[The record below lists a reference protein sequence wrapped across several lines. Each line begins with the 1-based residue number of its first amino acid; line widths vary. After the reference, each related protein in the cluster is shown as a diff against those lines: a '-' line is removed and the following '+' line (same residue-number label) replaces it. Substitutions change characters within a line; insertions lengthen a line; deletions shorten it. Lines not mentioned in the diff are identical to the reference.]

1 MADWTSLL
9 APGSRKGQGGQND
22 YIARMLM
29 EQSAEPIQSPFQGLA
44 HMAQAYVAKQRMD
57 AGREQGV
64 QGNQALADI
73 LAPASQAT
81 PAGQQ
86 QSAALPNGGTVDY
99 QNPALPATA
108 DPKNAQIAA
117 LLNGGIGQE
126 QFTGQALDQLGFGK
140 PQSPLKGSPGDV
152 FFDPKTHAQ
161 IPGMSVPTKPDKP
174 EATPDSIQIAHEL
187 YPNDP
192 KKQAQYL
199 EKNSPSNLRSIT
211 NINNPRENWQI
222 LTDPKTNSQYRYDPS
237 SARATTLDGQPYVAG
252 GAQKI
257 GGGGMPRSPAAAFI
271 NKYME
276 AHPNA
281 TSEEISKQAASFR
294 MGQSEGGTIGTR
306 SGAADVASQ
315 EVTVFAKQ
323 ALDAS
328 AALPR
333 SQYALFNQAMQS
345 WDTKTSNP
353 QLRKLMIA
361 ADALV
366 NARARAISPTGS
378 PHVNDQLEGRK
389 MLSAAFA
396 SGDFEGAVEQMQ
408 MEADGVRAST
418 KASQDD
424 FMGKPHKEQP
434 QQTKK
439 PTVSNW

>member
-73 LAPASQAT
+73 LAPASEAM
-81 PAGQQ
+81 PAGPQ
-86 QSAALPNGGTVDY
+86 QSAPLPNGGTVDY

-140 PQSPLKGSPGDV
+140 AKDPIKGAPGDV

-174 EATPDSIQIAHEL
+174 EATPDSIQIAKEL

-192 KKQAQYL
+192 TAQRKYL
-199 EKNSPSNLRSIT
+199 ERNQPANLRAPT
-211 NINNPRENWQI
+211 PKQNWQV
-222 LTDPKTNSQYRYDPS
+222 LTDPKSNTQFRYDLDS
-237 SARATTLDGQPYVAG
+237 GKAFTLDGQPYVAG

-257 GGGGMPRSPAAAFI
+257 GGGGIPRSPAAAFI

-328 AALPR
+328 RALPR
-333 SQYALFNQAMQS
+333 SEYALFNQAMQS

-434 QQTKK
+434 QTKK